1 MAQPTHTLRASA
13 LVLALIAQGA
23 HAGLTVTSMSQT
35 ASATAAA
42 QYYFQSHS
50 QSPTCCAD
58 TVAVGPRPLT
68 NVATSPT
75 GQIGTLDQSISARQE
90 FAGVIAES
98 QSQGHMALLDDGL
111 LMTSNGSVRHVF
123 PTGLDEGFSTNYL
136 LESKSAGGEDS
147 AMASVVQTA
156 GFRLDQDTQVLVDWS
171 YKAKSPTAYGFGI
184 LGAAQGF
191 YISKGNQTYIMRS
204 NLAGT
209 SSSLMLDL
217 TAGDYTIEFTTL
229 AGATIGTP
237 GAVASDWQNIASI
250 RAVPEASTWAMMGL
264 GLAAMGWVARRRRTT
279 AQA

>member
-1 MAQPTHTLRASA
+1 MAQHTHALRASA
-13 LVLALIAQGA
+13 LMLALIAQGA

-42 QYYFQSHS
+42 RYYFQSHS
-50 QSPTCCAD
+50 QSQNCCAD
-58 TVAVGPRPLT
+58 TVAVGPSPLT
-68 NVATSPT
+68 KVATSPT
-75 GQIGTLDQSISARQE
+75 GQIGTLDQSTSARQE

-98 QSQGHMALLDDGL
+98 QSQGHMTLLDDGL

-123 PTGLDEGFSTNYL
+123 PTGLDKGFSTNYT

-147 AMASVVQTA
+147 AMASVIQTA

-171 YKAKSPTAYGFGI
+171 YKAQSPNAYGFGI

-191 YISKGNQTYIMRS
+191 TITNTQGFGVMRT

-209 SSSLMLDL
+209 SSSLLLDL
-217 TAGDYTIEFTTL
+217 TAGDYVFQFTTPV
-229 AGATIGTP
+229 GATIGTP
-237 GAVASDWQNIASI
+237 GVRTTDWQNIASI

-264 GLAAMGWVARRRRTT
+264 GLTAMGWVARRRSTA